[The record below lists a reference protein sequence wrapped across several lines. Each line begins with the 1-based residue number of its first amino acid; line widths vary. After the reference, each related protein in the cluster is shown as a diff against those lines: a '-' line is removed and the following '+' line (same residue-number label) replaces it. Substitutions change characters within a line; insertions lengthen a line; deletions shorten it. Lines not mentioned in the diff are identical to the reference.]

1 MESISTEALKE
12 AVSALMPELL
22 KENLDIEMDI
32 KTTNGFYNESSTS
45 ITVRVLYD
53 GEEIATCWDSL

>member
-32 KTTNGFYNESSTS
+32 KTTNGFYNETSTS

>member
-32 KTTNGFYNESSTS
+32 KTTNGFYNETSTS

-53 GEEIATCWDSL
+53 GEEIASCWDSL

>member
-32 KTTNGFYNESSTS
+32 KTTSGFYNETSTS

-53 GEEIATCWDSL
+53 GEEIASCWDSL